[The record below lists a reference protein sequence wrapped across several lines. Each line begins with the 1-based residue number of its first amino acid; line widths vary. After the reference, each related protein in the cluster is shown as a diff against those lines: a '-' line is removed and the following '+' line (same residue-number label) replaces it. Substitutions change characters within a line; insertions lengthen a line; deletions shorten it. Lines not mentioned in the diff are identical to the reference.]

1 MYGQIVAVA
10 NINPA
15 EYNVYCVDIS
25 NDTEKKKNERIQYKI
40 FIDTAKSRTVI
51 RFLLSPLA

>member
-25 NDTEKKKNERIQYKI
+25 NDTEKKKMKEYN
-40 FIDTAKSRTVI
+40 I
-51 RFLLSPLA
+51 RFL